1 MGTGIKGEVSLAVLP
16 LLCGLLGCAGP
27 AELGDTFTFTRER
40 HVEVDGKVAD
50 AVVSRVPK
58 GEGRIHRGQGP
69 ELLAFRIQPLE
80 NRVDTTRFR
89 PLARSDM
96 AIQVVQRTGNALASV
111 LEHMR
116 VNHGRGDV
124 VVA

>member
-1 MGTGIKGEVSLAVLP
+1 MHGGQRLELP
-16 LLCGLLGCAGP
+16 A
-27 AELGDTFTFTRER
+27 
-40 HVEVDGKVAD
+40 
-50 AVVSRVPK
+50 SS
-58 GEGRIHRGQGP
+58 
-69 ELLAFRIQPLE
+69 IQPLE
-80 NRVDTTRFR
+80 NRLDTTRFR